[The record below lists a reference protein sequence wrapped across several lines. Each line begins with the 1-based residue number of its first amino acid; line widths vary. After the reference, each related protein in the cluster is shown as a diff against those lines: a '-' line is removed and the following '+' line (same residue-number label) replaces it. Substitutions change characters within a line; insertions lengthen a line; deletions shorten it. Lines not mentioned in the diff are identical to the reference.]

1 MVITSRTY
9 VVFENMGFLSLSLS
23 GISIQ
28 SLQLSNTQQV
38 RLPCWARDSPEE
50 FVRIHREALESE
62 FVSQHLHHW
71 IDLIF
76 GYKQRGKNA
85 ERANNVFFHLT
96 YFGAVDVSKSKDPVL
111 RQGTEMQIAH
121 FGQCP
126 AQLFRSAHPARGMI
140 PKESGKKNRRMPKG
154 DDLWRVPKCS
164 SFLLNS
170 RKPEKDF
177 GIEWYVNPSIVRT
190 QTNH

>member
-96 YFGAVDVSKSKDPVL
+96 YFGAVDVSKIKDPV
-111 RQGTEMQIAH
+111 
-121 FGQCP
+121 
-126 AQLFRSAHPARGMI
+126 RSVSLSLSLSHTINLTLQNKHRYSD
-140 PKESGKKNRRMPKG
+140 KEQRCKSLTLDSAP
-154 DDLWRVPKCS
+154 
-164 SFLLNS
+164 LNS
-170 RKPEKDF
+170 LAQHIPQE
-177 GIEWYVNPSIVRT
+177 V
-190 QTNH
+190 